1 MKLINCVRKG
11 AVPKT
16 VCLLLI
22 LVFVIDDDG
31 DGDGDG
37 IALNIPTTN
46 AYVVLI
52 SI

>member
-1 MKLINCVRKG
+1 VKLINCDRKG

-16 VCLLLI
+16 ECLVFI
-22 LVFVIDDDG
+22 LVFVID
-31 DGDGDG
+31 DGDG

-46 AYVVLI
+46 AYGVLI